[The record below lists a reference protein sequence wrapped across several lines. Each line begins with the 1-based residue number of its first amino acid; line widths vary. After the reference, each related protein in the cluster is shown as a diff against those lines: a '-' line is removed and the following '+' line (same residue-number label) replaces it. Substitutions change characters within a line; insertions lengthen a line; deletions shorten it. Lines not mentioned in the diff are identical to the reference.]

1 MYATTNRTQR
11 IASIIEKRRP
21 LAEKIQGVEANLRSL
36 SSALRYLEDHR
47 NQLLATVDDQN
58 ICASLQKI
66 DFTAIQISIANELI
80 GLGKLQIRFC
90 RDTLNIGVVGLAR
103 QGKSRLLQSL
113 TGLTAVEIPDGDRED
128 CTGVRSTIQHNP
140 NPRVDTCVDVWFYSE
155 QSFLDEVISPYYEKL
170 HLGAKPRTITEF
182 ASNPLLP
189 LPNNISGY
197 AEQRAMY
204 EHLTRYH
211 KNLDKY
217 RDLLREPSPRRI
229 SKDEIRKYVAQDNAD
244 GQRIFFNYLAVQEVK
259 IVCHFPNADVGKI
272 ALVDMPGLGN
282 TGVGDEERM
291 IRTLGQDID
300 AALFVRMPKP
310 SGDHWGSEDV
320 RLYDKS
326 RAALV
331 DLPLELWSFMVLN
344 QTDANSTNGDNSKN
358 CRDLAGDIARKHIN
372 VCKCLT
378 VNCAN
383 SEEANKLLDQVLDY
397 LELKITDLDQKYAS
411 SCQQRLMQLQSEVNT
426 ELEKANKALGKLTD
440 SDPGNTLFEMKFKE
454 FWGGLKNELEKLLKE
469 LRQKREAEDTNFK
482 QQVEATLENCRNDTG
497 IPTIEEI
504 EKRNNV
510 DGGYAL
516 AYGNYLNE
524 IRAHLSKH
532 FLSLDEGLKRSL
544 DQVKSQVAE
553 VLIEKASLGGLTE
566 ARGVEFIKAIAE
578 QLPEQLRSGKASEL
592 KFGFQML
599 ADFELS
605 YRGLIQHRI
614 RQHLDGLT
622 PNEAVTLQL
631 ATPPNAQQVLLNL
644 KTAHTEA
651 IYKCEKPLEDL
662 LCEPSQAAFAI
673 VEEFLDR
680 ILRVADLDIEW
691 RIFLRQVRSQVWDEF
706 KILAEH
712 TKIQGKWINA
722 IEQVTVANNL
732 KFIQFLN

>member
-1 MYATTNRTQR
+1 M
-11 IASIIEKRRP
+11 
-21 LAEKIQGVEANLRSL
+21 
-36 SSALRYLEDHR
+36 
-47 NQLLATVDDQN
+47 
-58 ICASLQKI
+58 QKI

-80 GLGKLQIRFC
+80 ALGKLQIRFC
-90 RDTLNIGVVGLAR
+90 RDTLNIGVVGRAR

-113 TGLTAVEIPDGDRED
+113 TGLTAAEIPDGDRQH
-128 CTGVRSTIQHNP
+128 CTGVRSTIQHNS
-140 NPRVDTCVDVWFYSE
+140 RVDTYGEVWFYSE

-170 HLGAKPRTITEF
+170 YLGAKPITITEF
-182 ASNPLLP
+182 ANNPLLP
-189 LPNNISGY
+189 LPNNIPGY
-197 AEQRAMY
+197 AEPGAMY

-211 KNLDKY
+211 KNLDNY
-217 RDLLREPSPRRI
+217 RHLLREPSPRRI
-229 SKDEIRKYVAQDNAD
+229 SKDEIREYVAQDTPD
-244 GQRIFFNYLAVQEVK
+244 GERYFFNYLAVREVK

-272 ALVDMPGLGN
+272 ALVDMPGLGD
-282 TGVGDEERM
+282 TGVGDEERLM
-291 IRTLGQDID
+291 RTLGQDID
-300 AALFVRMPKP
+300 AALFVRMPRS
-310 SGDHWGSEDV
+310 SGDHWGDVDV

-326 RAALV
+326 REALV

-426 ELEKANKALGKLTD
+426 ELEKASKALGKSTD
-440 SDPGNTLFEMKFKE
+440 NDPENALFESKFKE